1 MKGKIKVSDVTTRKY
16 KMGNEP
22 KLVGRDRE
30 CDVRINSFCRNVSNF
45 HCEFGYNDGFYVR
58 DLDSSFGT
66 YVNQERLRDGEKKRL
81 KDGDIVTL
89 ANPFQGVAIYVEI
102 HDSLVD
108 RVLKLIGGKND

>member
-66 YVNQERLRDGEKKRL
+66 YVNQERLEYEEKRQL
-81 KDGDIVTL
+81 KDKDIVTL
-89 ANPFQGVAIYVEI
+89 VEAVDGVVIYVEI
-102 HDSLVD
+102 RKGLLD
-108 RVLKLIGGKND
+108 RLKGFIGGRDG